1 MKKLFYLTLL
11 GIIMTISSQA
21 QVLPIF
27 GATGCCVGSSAWLFD
42 STSGGAWSSSN
53 TAIGTISTGGSVS
66 GISAGAITITY
77 TVGASYATYGF
88 TVSPTPAAITCASVV
103 CVGSTITAAD
113 ATPGGTWSSVTP
125 TLASIGSVTGV
136 ITGLVSG
143 SAQVEYITGPSCYAL
158 FSFSVGGVTPPAAIT
173 GATTVCAGST
183 ITLTDATPGGVWSSV
198 TPSVAT
204 ISGAGV
210 VTGVAAGWDTVYY
223 TVSTSCGSAHA
234 SIGIN
239 VIATVSAGTISGTAS
254 TTVGSST
261 TLTDGVSGGTWS
273 SSNTAIA
280 TVGAGT
286 GVVTGVSA
294 GTATITYSVTGCG
307 GTVYTTATVTVSA
320 APPVNRISGHVL
332 FSTAVDSAAPI
343 KVWLIHY
350 DPTSHLL
357 SAIDSVTTYTGGTS
371 AYYQFTSST
380 IVVTD
385 SYRVKAAY
393 FPTTFSS
400 TGFIPTYYTSFF
412 YWHDA
417 SVIYHTAPS
426 ADDNKDITM
435 AYGTVTAGPGF
446 IAGDVTTG
454 ANKGTTTFGPATNML
469 VYLRNSTGSIL
480 QQTYTDGAGHYSFSN
495 LPVGTYSIYP
505 EAINYATTAYT
516 GINLTTTSS
525 SFSAASFGQ
534 HTISKT
540 ILPATTGIQNIG
552 STVGSVSAFPN
563 PTNGKL
569 SIEWAVTTNEKA
581 VISISDVTGREVYS
595 STINM
600 TPGTG
605 ISQVDLSNLTNGT
618 YLISVKSE
626 NINYNNK
633 IELAH

>member
-1 MKKLFYLTLL
+1 MNKLFYLTLL
-11 GIIMTISSQA
+11 GLILTIGSSA

-27 GATGCCVGSSAWLFD
+27 GPTGCCVGSGSNLFD
-42 STSGGAWSSSN
+42 STSGGVWSSST
-53 TAIGTISTGGSVS
+53 TAVGTISTGGHVT
-66 GISAGAITITY
+66 GITAGVTTITY
-77 TVGASYATYGF
+77 TVGASYATYSY
-88 TVSPTPAAITCASVV
+88 TVSPAPAAITCPTVV
-103 CVGSTITAAD
+103 CVGSSITAAD
-113 ATPGGTWSSVTP
+113 ATPGGTWSSITP
-125 TLASIGSVTGV
+125 TLASIGTATGV
-136 ITGLVSG
+136 ITGIASG
-143 SAQVEYITGPSCYAL
+143 SAQVGYTMGSGCYAL

-183 ITLTDATPGGVWSSV
+183 ITLSDATTGGTWSSG
-198 TPSVAT
+198 TTSVAT
-204 ISGAGV
+204 VGGTGV

-239 VIATVSAGTISGTAS
+239 VVATASAGTISGTTS

-261 TLTDGVSGGTWS
+261 TLSDGVSGGTWT
-273 SSNTAIA
+273 SSNTSIA
-280 TVGAGT
+280 TVSAGT
-286 GVVTGVSA
+286 VYGVAA
-294 GTATITYSVTGCG
+294 GTATITYTVTSCG

-332 FSTAVDSAAPI
+332 FSTAADSSATI

-357 SAIDSVTTYTGGTS
+357 TAIDSVTTFTGGTS

-393 FPTTFSS
+393 FPATFTS
-400 TGFIPTYYTSFF
+400 TGYIPTYSTSFF

-435 AYGTVTAGPGF
+435 AYGTVTSGPGF
-446 IAGDVTTG
+446 IGGDVTTG
-454 ANKGTTTFGPATNML
+454 ANKGTTTYGPAVNML
-469 VYLRNSTGSIL
+469 VYVLNASGSVL
-480 QQTYTDGAGHYSFSN
+480 QQAYTDATGHYSFSN
-495 LPVGTYSIYP
+495 LPTGTYSIYP
-505 EAINYATTAYT
+505 EDINYATTAYT
-516 GINLTTTSS
+516 GINLTTSS
-525 SFSAASFGQ
+525 PSFSAASFGQ
-534 HTISKT
+534 HTVSKT
-540 ILPATTGIQNIG
+540 ILPATTGIQNITTAV
-552 STVGSVSAFPN
+552 SSVLAFPN
-563 PTNGKL
+563 PTNGRL
-569 SIEWAVTTNEKA
+569 NIQWTSTTNEKA
-581 VISISDVTGREVYS
+581 TITICDIIGRVVYTS
-595 STINM
+595 AINM
-600 TPGTG
+600 TQGTG

-618 YLISVKSE
+618 YLISVKSA